1 MGRLRI
7 MGREGDLQLEWS
19 RDDAGSLLEAAQEVE
34 QWLARPG
41 HLAFGFTRL
50 DLEAGAKLTGFDP
63 DAVEIILVPQMRG
76 GVMPWL
82 DRHFQAEAIAQHYA
96 EHLLLE
102 FLTPEQSRDYR
113 RYGLFIVKS
122 QFGRH
127 YRWDD

>member
-1 MGRLRI
+1 MAKTMGRLRI

-63 DAVEIILVPQMRG
+63 DAVEILLVPQMRG
-76 GVMPWL
+76 G
-82 DRHFQAEAIAQHYA
+82 
-96 EHLLLE
+96 
-102 FLTPEQSRDYR
+102 
-113 RYGLFIVKS
+113 
-122 QFGRH
+122 
-127 YRWDD
+127 